1 MRKITFILTLLAIV
15 GCRFTVQANTAVA
28 ASDTLITI
36 GIKQVGTPTGTALL
50 APSRLGYKSS
60 DSENIYAQDIIDLP
74 AGTQIKG
81 ITYKGYKYSKT
92 KVLNLS
98 VEVWLENT
106 TDTLPDAASPR
117 STDKMTKVYSSSL
130 TIPAV
135 SGDESN
141 MVPIYDFTFATPF
154 IYTGSNLRVVV
165 HARGEDNSNV
175 FFEIDANQ
183 GNKSIYRGVNT
194 PLGDNIKFA
203 YTTLPVTYLHI
214 DRAVSLLSGVV
225 TAEGSPVADAEVK
238 IVSGTVEY
246 EGTAD
251 NNGKYTIPVYQDDK
265 EYTLTVSKEGYFT
278 HTETVVFNG
287 TSMVKNIALERATVF
302 SIMESNIPT
311 TAEVNTTYTATVRI
325 ENGEAKEA
333 DTYTAQLMVGDI
345 VIAAPT
351 PALAKGEEKV
361 FTFAFVPHEAGI
373 FDAFVRFT
381 ATTGEATSET
391 VKITV
396 SEEPNKS
403 EVIVGDANSEHESG
417 PIKTRFKNS
426 RTEIIYPKSLI
437 NLPAGTRID
446 TIRFY
451 GYHYANNY
459 QITLNAWM
467 ANVAEGTKLQGLTS
481 DGLTQVATNQLI
493 DMNTTI
499 PSSAHAPI
507 IEIAFPD
514 GFIYTGG
521 DIRMLFDASADTW
534 QISYFEI
541 DANVSNQAQIA
552 MSDKPITSKNGTR
565 INLPVA
571 RFTITPYHT
580 LSGTVKSDKGVAVE
594 GAHITLTSADNVEY
608 YATTDAEGAFSMQVI
623 KYGKDYTLSIHHPDY
638 APYTHA
644 DTLSLANGDINDM
657 AITLKRDIHTDI
669 TSRSDNHLHIY
680 GTMGAIIVESPSEAT
695 IRIYNATGI
704 LLHKA
709 EVPQGTTRITNIP
722 LGIYLVNGVKVIV
735 K

>member
-1 MRKITFILTLLAIV
+1 MRKFTLLLTLLALIG
-15 GCRFTVQANTAVA
+15 GCFKAKA
-28 ASDTLITI
+28 DTTDTFITI
-36 GIKQVGTPTGTALL
+36 GEKQLGTPTGTTLL
-50 APSRLGYKSS
+50 APSRLGYKNS

-92 KVLNLS
+92 KVLDLSS

-106 TDTLPDAASPR
+106 TDILPDVASPR

-135 SGDESN
+135 TGDESN

-214 DRAVSLLSGVV
+214 DRAVSLLSGIV
-225 TAEGSPVADAEVK
+225 TAEGSPVADAKVK

-246 EGTAD
+246 EGTT
-251 NNGKYTIPVYQDDK
+251 NNEGKYTIPVYQDDR

-278 HTETVVFNG
+278 HIETVVFNG

-311 TAEVNTTYTATVRI
+311 TAEVNTTHTATVRI

-333 DTYTAQLMVGDI
+333 DTYTAQLLVGDI
-345 VIAAPT
+345 VIAAET
-351 PALAKGEEKV
+351 PALAQGEEQV

-381 ATTGEATSET
+381 APTSETTTET

-437 NLPAGTRID
+437 NLPAGTRIN

-467 ANVAEGTKLQGLTS
+467 ANVAAGTKLQGLTS

-493 DMNTTI
+493 DMGKEI

-552 MSDKPITSKNGTR
+552 MSDEPITSKNGTR

-571 RFTITPYHT
+571 RFTITPYYT
-580 LSGTVKSDKGVAVE
+580 LSGTVKSYNGAMVE
-594 GAHITLTSADNVEY
+594 GAYITLTSADNVEY
-608 YATTDAEGAFSMQVI
+608 YATTDTEGAFSVQII
-623 KYGKDYTLSIHHPDY
+623 KYGQGYTLSVHHPDY
-638 APYTHA
+638 NAYTHA
-644 DTLSLANGDINDM
+644 DAVLLNDGDIDDLT
-657 AITLKRDIHTDI
+657 ITLKKDIHTDI
-669 TSRSDNHLHIY
+669 TSHSDDRLHIY
-680 GTMGAIIVESPSEAT
+680 GTTGAIIVESPSKVA
-695 IRIYNATGI
+695 IRIYNATG
-704 LLHKA
+704 LLLRTT
-709 EVPQGTTRITNIP
+709 EVSEGTTRIGGLP
-722 LGIYLVNGVKVIV
+722 FGIYLVNGVKVIV